1 MEEGNAVILN
11 RMLKLVLFFA
21 LVFSLIFSVTWQNV
35 KMYLLQR
42 ELEELSKKRSSLQK
56 ALYLKG
62 VELSTLQSR
71 DRIRRIALGELGMVP
86 VSYKDIRLIVYE

>member
-1 MEEGNAVILN
+1 MNEGSAVILN
-11 RMLKLVLFFA
+11 RVLKLVLFF
-21 LVFSLIFSVTWQNV
+21 LIVFSLIFFVTWQNV

-42 ELEELSKKRSSLQK
+42 ELDALSRKRSSLQK
-56 ALYLKG
+56 SLYLKG
-62 VELSTLQSR
+62 GELSVLQSR

>member
-1 MEEGNAVILN
+1 MNEGNAVILN
-11 RMLKLVLFFA
+11 RMLKLFLFFVI
-21 LVFSLIFSVTWQNV
+21 VFTLIFCVTWQNV

-42 ELEELSKKRSSLQK
+42 ELDALSRKRSSLQK
-56 ALYLKG
+56 SLYLKG
-62 VELSTLQSR
+62 VELSALQSR